1 MGISLLNQM
10 LSSDFNDYY
19 AVKYE
24 GYLLEKYGE
33 ESSQHRELDKELWY
47 EASGGKKR
55 GKVYGLSNVK
65 NDFNVQHHGKQGQ
78 EIERLNVIIQDIVK
92 EKEEEKEMLNDI
104 IAGLVV
110 EKEKDKAEKEIMNE
124 RMANIEVMLKARFQ
138 NA

>member
-1 MGISLLNQM
+1 MRDIFWRSMGRKVANTENLTKNCGTKLP
-10 LSSDFNDYY
+10 
-19 AVKYE
+19 
-24 GYLLEKYGE
+24 
-33 ESSQHRELDKELWY
+33 
-47 EASGGKKR
+47 GGKKR